1 MRLSV
6 GGCDEAVAQ
15 LIPLAMKLFHKMVV
29 SNAAFHL
36 TLINVCFSNLQSKA
50 AASSTKGSI
59 ASFFSQSSSP
69 RKTQIQS
76 TQSQV

>member
-6 GGCDEAVAQ
+6 GGGDEAVAQ
-15 LIPLAMKLFHKMVV
+15 LIPLAMKLFHKMVA
-29 SNAAFHL
+29 SNASFHL

-50 AASSTKGSI
+50 AASDTKGSI
-59 ASFFSQSSSP
+59 ASFFSQSASP
-69 RKTQIQS
+69 GRTQMQS